1 MSTKSTSKSDG
12 FIAVIKQAHNGPC
25 RVIRIEC
32 ACKHDAIRMA
42 SKICGQLSV
51 VADKN
56 AVCEEDYYDINLR
69 WSTLAVVRESDI
81 VSAEGFSVAMKLL
94 HNNQYGN
101 QPDLSPVEE
110 VLV

>member
-25 RVIRIEC
+25 RVIRIES
-32 ACKHDAIRMA
+32 ADEDEAHRIAR
-42 SKICGQLSV
+42 KICGQLSV
-51 VADKN
+51 IADEN

-69 WSTLAVVRESDI
+69 WSTLALVREGDI

-94 HNNQYGN
+94 HDNQYGN
-101 QPDLSPVEE
+101 TPDLSPIEE
-110 VLV
+110 ELV